1 MLAKHK
7 VGSST
12 LLTRSI
18 LFLPLSQGQTIQ
30 HLHRVCGWVVL
41 VQTNGQPVSLIGVS
55 SNQVLVEK
63 NYAGMLFCYV
73 LS

>member
-1 MLAKHK
+1 
-7 VGSST
+7 
-12 LLTRSI
+12 
-18 LFLPLSQGQTIQ
+18 
-30 HLHRVCGWVVL
+30 LHRVCGWVVL